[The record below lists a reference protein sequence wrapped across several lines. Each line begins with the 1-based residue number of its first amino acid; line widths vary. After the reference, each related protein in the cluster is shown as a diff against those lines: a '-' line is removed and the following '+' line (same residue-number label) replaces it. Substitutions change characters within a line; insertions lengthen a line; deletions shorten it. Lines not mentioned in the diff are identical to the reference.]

1 MRTYVYSKQEELERL
16 LHYGDKDLIPTDES
30 YFELGPNRGIR
41 FTDSSKAN
49 ASLDGIAIPYKY
61 DGESIW
67 GIDEN
72 AFSNCSQL
80 HGISLPN
87 NIGFIKS
94 QAFVNCCNLMEI
106 TLPDNLSDIGSSA
119 FMGCSSLETIIIP
132 KNVYIIPSE
141 AFCDCSRLTNVRILN
156 GVQLI
161 NKSVFKN
168 CTSLESII
176 IPDTVRQIENNA
188 FSGCNFNKLTIICSQ
203 GSYADTFAK
212 ENGIKVKYNVVSLDK
227 LSYKTFANSE
237 TLVLNHNQEARSD
250 ETITELILSVQ
261 DNISDTYH
269 STFSFTTGDS
279 ITIAYPVTPIIW
291 KGDDCDNEGLFNPE
305 PNTGYEISIKRLGN
319 RTVTEDGVQTILPN
333 LVARVG
339 VY

>member
-1 MRTYVYSKQEELERL
+1 MRTYIYSKQEEVERL
-16 LHYGDKDLIPTDES
+16 QYYVYKDIIPTEDS
-30 YFELGPNRGIR
+30 YFNI
-41 FTDSSKAN
+41 TD
-49 ASLDGIAIPYKY
+49 DGKIFLTQTAKSDTTLTDIVIPYK
-61 DGESIW
+61 I
-67 GIDEN
+67 
-72 AFSNCSQL
+72 
-80 HGISLPN
+80 N
-87 NIGFIKS
+87 NIIVTTIGTDGFSYCSDHVNIIIPNS
-94 QAFVNCCNLMEI
+94 VTTIDSDAFYGCYSLASIEI
-106 TLPDNLSDIGSSA
+106 PNSVTTIGSDAFHNCYSLASIEISNSVTSIQRGAFYACGSLQNVEIPNSVTYIGLSA
-119 FMGCSSLETIIIP
+119 FGYCHDLRTIIIP
-132 KNVYIIPSE
+132 DSVTSIGEFAFDECSE
-141 AFCDCSRLTNVRILN
+141 D
-156 GVQLI
+156 
-161 NKSVFKN
+161 
-168 CTSLESII
+168 
-176 IPDTVRQIENNA
+176 
-188 FSGCNFNKLTIICSQ
+188 LTIICSQ
-203 GSYADTFAK
+203 GSIADTYAK

-250 ETITELILSVQ
+250 ETIIELILSVQ